1 MGECAEC
8 SGAARSQCVCG
19 RVWYCSKQCQRAHW
33 RLHRRDCDK
42 VLLATVGGEKGRG
55 LVASQRI
62 QWGEEIL
69 REQPLLL
76 INNSSSLLAWSDT
89 VLGLVRDLAE
99 RERRQLEE
107 LADNSGLADTAEF
120 LYLRGVRGLSEES
133 LRTLRIIRTN
143 GINLAEDGEST
154 GLYLRFSRVNHSCA
168 PAAVRNI
175 EPTTGTLSLI
185 AARDI
190 EKGEEITIKVEE
202 N

>member
-1 MGECAEC
+1 MDLPGVSVSVAG
-8 SGAARSQCVCG
+8 SGTAASSAREPTGGSTGGTVTRSS
-19 RVWYCSKQCQRAHW
+19 W
-33 RLHRRDCDK
+33 
-42 VLLATVGGEKGRG
+42 LLWGGEKGRG

-99 RERRQLEE
+99 KERRQLEE

-120 LYLRGVRGLSEES
+120 LYLRGVRGLSEEN

-143 GINLAEDGEST
+143 GINLAEDGDRT

-175 EPTTGTLSLI
+175 EPTTGSLSLI